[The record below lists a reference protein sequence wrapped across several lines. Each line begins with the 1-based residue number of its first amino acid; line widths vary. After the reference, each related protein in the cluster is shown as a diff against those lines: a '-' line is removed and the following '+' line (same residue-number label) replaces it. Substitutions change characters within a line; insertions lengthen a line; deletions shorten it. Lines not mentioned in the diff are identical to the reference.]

1 MGRRRCDALGHWRLE
16 GTPTHRD
23 KERRWLREKGEAH
36 GAHSGSAV

>member
-1 MGRRRCDALGHWRLE
+1 MGRRRRDALGHWRLE

-23 KERRWLREKGEAH
+23 KERRRLREKGEAH